1 MGFTSRNGL
10 QYVGQVQTSFAIT
23 LDEEIGKPFLLLVN
37 DSATDSDSIGIVEPS
52 GKANTIPVWVAK
64 KYAHVVN
71 YRARSLVDSKKVR
84 ALAYRSQPGGSFFT

>member
-64 KYAHVVN
+64 KYAHVVLSVTTTGSTSGVEAN
-71 YRARSLVDSKKVR
+71 LR
-84 ALAYRSQPGGSFFT
+84 GGL